1 MFCMHHTTCRG
12 CFAQG
17 PACSLP
23 HAPAVD
29 TLIELCALPCLCS
42 TPLPSIVKGAP
53 REQPQLACQSV
64 HLCRRAAFCVSTHQA
79 LVSAASW
86 GLWQGDYNEVQAIA
100 NTDGSS
106 RWSKLSFGT
115 SYVKGAR
122 HPKARGLVDHKC
134 VTWKVSSPNSDT
146 TALSMLKTDTAR
158 FSMLAAEQ
166 IRRRLS
172 CRNQPFG
179 RGAATAFWSARSCP
193 IANIDR
199 RVSAGL
205 GMADLNLTQ
214 DDGLRG

>member
-122 HPKARGLVDHKC
+122 HPKARVWACSDGCDSLVYGRSQMCYLEGVIAQQRHHCAVDVEDGHRQ
-134 VTWKVSSPNSDT
+134 VQYVG
-146 TALSMLKTDTAR
+146 
-158 FSMLAAEQ
+158 
-166 IRRRLS
+166 
-172 CRNQPFG
+172 CR
-179 RGAATAFWSARSCP
+179 
-193 IANIDR
+193 AN
-199 RVSAGL
+199 
-205 GMADLNLTQ
+205 T
-214 DDGLRG
+214 